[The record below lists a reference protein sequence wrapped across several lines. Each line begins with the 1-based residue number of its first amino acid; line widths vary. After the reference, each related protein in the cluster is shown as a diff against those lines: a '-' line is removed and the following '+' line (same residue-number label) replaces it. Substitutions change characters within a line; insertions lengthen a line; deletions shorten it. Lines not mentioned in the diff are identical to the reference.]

1 MPITYESPHNCRV
14 GDLVHLS
21 YDEFRMYGYGIVLW
35 EHKNGEYEVYWF
47 RDSRIDL
54 ETCWDIRPVRL
65 TEDDGQ
71 VIIVT

>member
-1 MPITYESPHNCRV
+1 MPITYESPHNFRV
-14 GDLVHLS
+14 GDLVYLT
-21 YDEFRMYGYGIVLW
+21 YDEYRLYGFGIVLW

-47 RDSRIDL
+47 KDSRIDL

>member
-1 MPITYESPHNCRV
+1 MPITHESPLNFRV

-35 EHKNGEYEVYWF
+35 VHKNGEYEVYWF